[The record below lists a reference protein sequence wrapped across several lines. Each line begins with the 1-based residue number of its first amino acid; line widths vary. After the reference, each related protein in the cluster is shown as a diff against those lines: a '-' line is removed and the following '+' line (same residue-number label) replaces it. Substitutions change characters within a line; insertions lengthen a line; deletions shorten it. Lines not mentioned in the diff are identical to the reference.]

1 MSNKVY
7 EIITNEIIQKLEEG
21 VIPWER
27 PWDGMYTPKNFV
39 TGKEYRGI
47 NAILLGMK
55 TYDCPFWA
63 TFKQISRAGGKIKK
77 KEKSTMVVFWKWLE
91 VEDKESDGPDAKKQI
106 PFLRYYRVWNLEQT
120 EGIRWE
126 PLMQF
131 EEREINPID
140 ECQKVIDG
148 YNDKPKVNFGGGRAY
163 YDPQNDHIQLPN
175 VHDFK
180 SSELYYGTLFH
191 EFVHSTGHKSR
202 LDRSSITGLN
212 EFGSK
217 EYSKEELVA
226 EIGASFLCGISEIA
240 NETIDNSASYVQ
252 SWLRALKNDVKMV
265 VIAASQAQKA
275 VDYIVNR

>member
-1 MSNKVY
+1 M
-7 EIITNEIIQKLEEG
+7 
-21 VIPWER
+21 
-27 PWDGMYTPKNFV
+27 
-39 TGKEYRGI
+39 
-47 NAILLGMK
+47 
-55 TYDCPFWA
+55 
-63 TFKQISRAGGKIKK
+63 
-77 KEKSTMVVFWKWLE
+77 
-91 VEDKESDGPDAKKQI
+91 
-106 PFLRYYRVWNLEQT
+106 WNLEQT

-148 YNDKPKVNFGGGRAY
+148 YTDKPKVNFGGGRAY
-163 YDPQNDHIQLPN
+163 YSPLQDYVQLPK
-175 VHDFK
+175 VGDFK

-191 EFVHSTGHKSR
+191 EFVHSTGHRSR
-202 LDRSSITGLN
+202 LDRSSIAGLN

-226 EIGASFLCGISEIA
+226 EIGASFLCGISGIV

-275 VDYIVNR
+275 VDYITES